1 MILLHIHIKNNER
14 ICKSN
19 FTAQVHS
26 FKVFFLHKFVKAMTL
41 HQYSKKT
48 CFVKRINGLGR
59 LPDKADEVFTN
70 VDLCKAET
78 FTW

>member
-1 MILLHIHIKNNER
+1 MQIE
-14 ICKSN
+14 
-19 FTAQVHS
+19 FYGAGS
-26 FKVFFLHKFVKAMTL
+26 FIQGIFLRKFVKAMTL